1 MGMTYMRTMMLL
13 GMGTAAA
20 AAMDGFSDPRTS
32 VPGFDAARVGMS
44 QTSNMDLGVGNGEM
58 DIMRFELGTFLC
70 KPIMPAEGVY
80 ILPYFDYEMTALEF
94 SGWSGP
100 FQDEDLHSLGLS
112 TYLVSMNEG
121 SPWILGGWARAE
133 LATDFQDI
141 GGDDYSFDL
150 AAAVA
155 YRFNEYFTLGFGAC
169 VTNLNGDENFYP
181 GIGFDWVVNEQLR
194 VGAYGPTISA
204 AYSYDENWLFTMR
217 FDFTGGV
224 WNITDNLGDSRNID
238 LSDNRLGVYV
248 SRRLVGELWLTG
260 GVGMTIAN
268 ELDYTTSSGTTLFST
283 DPETGVF
290 GAIGLRLKAW

>member
-1 MGMTYMRTMMLL
+1 MTYMRTTVFF
-13 GMGTAAA
+13 GMGAA
-20 AAMDGFSDPRTS
+20 AAMAMDEFTDPRTS

-44 QTSNMDLGVGNGEM
+44 QTGNMELGIGNGEM
-58 DIMRFELGTFLC
+58 DIMRWELGTFLG
-70 KPIMPAEGVY
+70 KPIMPADGLY
-80 ILPYFDYEMTALEF
+80 IMPYFEYEMTALEF

-121 SPWILGGWARAE
+121 SPWILGAWARAE
-133 LATDFQDI
+133 LATDFQQV

-150 AAAVA
+150 AGAVA
-155 YRFNEYFTLGFGAC
+155 YRFNEDFTFGVGAC

-194 VGAYGPTISA
+194 VGAYGPVISA
-204 AYSYDENWLFTMR
+204 AYSYDDNWLFTVR
-217 FDFTGGV
+217 FEFTGGV

-238 LSDNRLGVYV
+238 LTDNRLGIYA
-248 SRRLVGELWLTG
+248 SRRLVGDLWLTG
-260 GVGMTIAN
+260 GVGVTVGN
-268 ELDYTTSSGTTLFST
+268 ELEYTTSSGTLLMTSEP
-283 DPETGVF
+283 DSGVF